1 MANLLKNPEG
11 AKLILAGGGGN
22 QKALSMLGGAGKDT
36 VTPETTNNKGTGT
49 LQAGSGGRG
58 FRSKGDA
65 HACARPGVH
74 KPSSLR
80 LLKKEDSL
88 AR

>member
-1 MANLLKNPEG
+1 MKCHGKSRKNPEG

-49 LQAGSGGRG
+49 LRAGSGGRG
-58 FRSKGDA
+58 FRSRGAA
-65 HACARPGVH
+65 HACPQT
-74 KPSSLR
+74 KFSE